1 MSKFLSLFG
10 FKSEDKIKRVKINTE
25 SSLLSDDMNIITAV
39 KSLMNDFDSGDFNI
53 WETVFDSS
61 SINLTKKLD
70 NTNFPNVANVGI
82 KISFYYRFG
91 DEFEISNLFLTY
103 LYPRNYVDST
113 ANSYSSEHI
122 QTTLTNKELI
132 NSEMLDFFYGI
143 YHKECIRL
151 NEISE
156 KEKKLK
162 NKVLQEVIGIANVR
176 DSKLDDLLNNE

>member
-1 MSKFLSLFG
+1 MSRFLSLFG

-39 KSLMNDFDSGDFNI
+39 KSLMNDFDNGDFNV
-53 WETVFDSS
+53 WETVFDPS

-70 NTNFPNVANVGI
+70 NTNFPNVGI

-91 DEFEISNLFLTY
+91 DEFEMSNLFLTY
-103 LYPRNYVDST
+103 FYPRNYIDST
-113 ANSYSSEHI
+113 SNSFFSEHT
-122 QTTLTNKELI
+122 QTTLVNKKLI

-176 DSKLDDLLNNE
+176 DSKLDDLLNNK

>member
-53 WETVFDSS
+53 WQTVFDQS

-70 NTNFPNVANVGI
+70 NTNFPSVGI

-91 DEFEISNLFLTY
+91 DEFEMSNLFLTY
-103 LYPRNYVDST
+103 FYPRNYIDITS
-113 ANSYSSEHI
+113 NSYSSEHT
-122 QTTLTNKELI
+122 QTTLVNKELI
-132 NSEMLDFFYGI
+132 KSEMLDFFYGI

-151 NEISE
+151 NEILE

>member
-53 WETVFDSS
+53 WQTVFDQS

-70 NTNFPNVANVGI
+70 NTNFPSVGI

-91 DEFEISNLFLTY
+91 DEFEMSNLFLTY
-103 LYPRNYVDST
+103 FYPRNFPF
-113 ANSYSSEHI
+113 YSI
-122 QTTLTNKELI
+122 
-132 NSEMLDFFYGI
+132 
-143 YHKECIRL
+143 HKYY
-151 NEISE
+151 
-156 KEKKLK
+156 LK
-162 NKVLQEVIGIANVR
+162 ILQ
-176 DSKLDDLLNNE
+176 

>member
-1 MSKFLSLFG
+1 MSRFLSLFG

-25 SSLLSDDMNIITAV
+25 SNSSSDDMNIITAV
-39 KSLMNDFDSGDFNI
+39 KSLMNDFDNGDFNV
-53 WETVFDSS
+53 WETRFDSS
-61 SINLTKKLD
+61 SINLIKKLD
-70 NTNFPNVANVGI
+70 NTFPNVGI

-103 LYPRNYVDST
+103 LYPRNYIDST
-113 ANSYSSEHI
+113 SNSISSEHI
-122 QTTLTNKELI
+122 QTTLKNKELI

-162 NKVLQEVIGIANVR
+162 NKVLQEVIGITNVR
-176 DSKLDDLLNNE
+176 DSKLDDLLNNK

>member
-1 MSKFLSLFG
+1 MSRFLSLFG

-25 SSLLSDDMNIITAV
+25 SNSSSDDMNIITAV
-39 KSLMNDFDSGDFNI
+39 KSLMNDFDNGDFNV
-53 WETVFDSS
+53 WQTVFDPS

-70 NTNFPNVANVGI
+70 NSNFPNVGI

>member
-39 KSLMNDFDSGDFNI
+39 KSLMNDFNNGDFNV
-53 WETVFDSS
+53 WETVFDTS

-70 NTNFPNVANVGI
+70 NTNFPSVGI

-91 DEFEISNLFLTY
+91 DEFEMSNLFLTY
-103 LYPRNYVDST
+103 FYPRNYIDST
-113 ANSYSSEHI
+113 ANSFSSEHT
-122 QTTLTNKELI
+122 QTTLVNKELI

-143 YHKECIRL
+143 YNKECIRL
-151 NEISE
+151 NEILE